1 MLHMSPREFW
11 KCTPRKLATLSE
23 VHAEMNNP
31 KQKKKGPLTVDGVPI
46 NDIPDSKSKGGVGTP
61 NAFVDQLSF
70 MK

>member
-1 MLHMSPREFW
+1 MSPREFW
-11 KCTPRKLATLSE
+11 RCTPRKLAALSE

-31 KQKKKGPLTVDGVPI
+31 KKKKKGPTTIDGVPF
-46 NDIPDSKSKGGVGTP
+46 NNPPDARNAKGGVGAP